1 MHTVVET
8 PSYLSK
14 ARAFFSETE
23 LAVIVDKVA
32 RDPQCGD
39 LLQGTGGFRKV
50 RVARAGMGK
59 RGGARVIYIYR
70 NASFPVFLVTVFAKN
85 EKQNLS
91 KAERNAL
98 KERADEIFET
108 YRSGK

>member
-1 MHTVVET
+1 MET

-14 ARAFFSETE
+14 ARAFFNEAE
-23 LAVIVDKVA
+23 LAAIVDKVA

-108 YRSGK
+108 YRSWK